1 MAVTIKRKS
10 GNPGNSKAHT
20 MPPPDISLADMA
32 EGIKTSKDQAKV
44 TLEKYQAQ
52 SEQELIEFIEPAP
65 ERAYRATHRLNAEQ
79 LDARLV
85 LMQRM
90 LMRKV
95 SPEEI
100 RKVLGISVPMFYK
113 LKATLDVRMRL
124 DVSKVDVPYLIGD
137 TLALYDEV
145 RSMAL
150 TISADV
156 KDPKVKLSAM
166 AVALKAE
173 SDKNTFLSNCGVYS
187 AQVVE
192 QIVRGIISTGNFTVI
207 DGKAERIID
216 AGEVNT
222 ELFLRLKQY
231 AKDKAAA
238 LNAEV
243 FVDSV
248 AINCNEEESVH

>member
-32 EGIKTSKDQAKV
+32 EGIKTSKDKAEV

-65 ERAYRATHRLNAEQ
+65 ERADRATHRLNAEQ

-150 TISADV
+150 TTYQ
-156 KDPKVKLSAM
+156 PM
-166 AVALKAE
+166 LKTR
-173 SDKNTFLSNCGVYS
+173 K
-187 AQVVE
+187 
-192 QIVRGIISTGNFTVI
+192 
-207 DGKAERIID
+207 
-216 AGEVNT
+216 
-222 ELFLRLKQY
+222 
-231 AKDKAAA
+231 
-238 LNAEV
+238 
-243 FVDSV
+243 
-248 AINCNEEESVH
+248 

>member
-20 MPPPDISLADMA
+20 MPPPDISLADMV
-32 EGIKTSKDQAKV
+32 EGIKTSKNQAKV

-65 ERAYRATHRLNAEQ
+65 ERADRATHRLNAEQ
-79 LDARLV
+79 LEARLV

-137 TLALYDEV
+137 TLALYDDV
-145 RSMAL
+145 RSRAL
-150 TISADV
+150 TISTDV

-173 SDKNTFLSNCGVYS
+173 SDKNSFLSNCGVYS

-192 QIVRGIISTGNFTVI
+192 QIIRGIMSTGNFTVI

-222 ELFLRLKQY
+222 ELFLRLKKY
-231 AKDKAAA
+231 AKDKTAA

-243 FVDSV
+243 FGDSV
-248 AINCNEEESVH
+248 AINC

>member
-10 GNPGNSKAHT
+10 GNPGNSKAHA
-20 MPPPDISLADMA
+20 MSLPDISLADMA
-32 EGIKTSKDQAKV
+32 EGIKTSKDKTKANTLSLAKYNDK
-44 TLEKYQAQ
+44 TET
-52 SEQELIEFIEPAP
+52 ELIEFITPDPDKAD
-65 ERAYRATHRLNAEQ
+65 RATHRLNAEQ
-79 LDARLV
+79 LEARLV
-85 LMQRM
+85 LMHRM
-90 LMRKV
+90 LIRKV

-100 RKVLGISVPMFYK
+100 RKILGISVPMYYK
-113 LKATLDVRMRL
+113 LKTTLDVKLRL

-150 TISADV
+150 TISSSSNI

-192 QIVRGIISTGNFTVI
+192 QIIRGIMSTGNFQVI
-207 DGKAERIID
+207 DGKAERMID

-222 ELFLRLKQY
+222 ELFIRLKQY
-231 AKDKAAA
+231 AKDRAA
-238 LNAEV
+238 LTASDILG
-243 FVDSV
+243 DSV
-248 AINCNEEESVH
+248 NL

>member
-10 GNPGNSKAHT
+10 GNPGKSKAHT

-65 ERAYRATHRLNAEQ
+65 ERADRATHRLNAEQ

-95 SPEEI
+95 SPKEI

-150 TISADV
+150 TISTDV

-173 SDKNTFLSNCGVYS
+173 SDKNSFLSNCGVYS

-192 QIVRGIISTGNFTVI
+192 QIIRGIMSTGNFTVI

-243 FVDSV
+243 FGDSV
-248 AINCNEEESVH
+248 AINCN

>member
-1 MAVTIKRKS
+1 MTV
-10 GNPGNSKAHT
+10 
-20 MPPPDISLADMA
+20 
-32 EGIKTSKDQAKV
+32 GIKTSKDQAKV
-44 TLEKYQAQ
+44 TLDKYQAQ

-65 ERAYRATHRLNAEQ
+65 ERADRATHRLNAEQ

-85 LMQRM
+85 LMHRM

-113 LKATLDVRMRL
+113 LKATLGVRMRL

-145 RSMAL
+145 RSIAL
-150 TISADV
+150 TISTDV

-173 SDKNTFLSNCGVYS
+173 SDKNSFLSNSGVYS

-192 QIVRGIISTGNFTVI
+192 QIVRGIISIGNFTVI
-207 DGKAERIID
+207 DGNAERMID

-222 ELFLRLKQY
+222 ELFIRLKQF
-231 AKDKAAA
+231 AKDRAA
-238 LNAEV
+238 LTTSDILG
-243 FVDSV
+243 DSV
-248 AINCNEEESVH
+248 NCDEEDKCVH

>member
-20 MPPPDISLADMA
+20 MPPPDISLTDMA
-32 EGIKTSKDQAKV
+32 EGIKTSKDKAKV

-65 ERAYRATHRLNAEQ
+65 ERAERATHRLNAEQ

-113 LKATLDVRMRL
+113 LN
-124 DVSKVDVPYLIGD
+124 PYL
-137 TLALYDEV
+137 T
-145 RSMAL
+145 
-150 TISADV
+150 
-156 KDPKVKLSAM
+156 P
-166 AVALKAE
+166 
-173 SDKNTFLSNCGVYS
+173 
-187 AQVVE
+187 
-192 QIVRGIISTGNFTVI
+192 
-207 DGKAERIID
+207 
-216 AGEVNT
+216 
-222 ELFLRLKQY
+222 
-231 AKDKAAA
+231 
-238 LNAEV
+238 
-243 FVDSV
+243 
-248 AINCNEEESVH
+248 

>member
-1 MAVTIKRKS
+1 MS
-10 GNPGNSKAHT
+10 
-20 MPPPDISLADMA
+20 PPDISLADIA

-65 ERAYRATHRLNAEQ
+65 ERADRATHRLNAEQ

-113 LKATLDVRMRL
+113 LKATLDVKLRL

-150 TISADV
+150 TISTDV

-192 QIVRGIISTGNFTVI
+192 QIVRGIMSTGNFTVI

-243 FVDSV
+243 FGDSV
-248 AINCNEEESVH
+248 AINCN